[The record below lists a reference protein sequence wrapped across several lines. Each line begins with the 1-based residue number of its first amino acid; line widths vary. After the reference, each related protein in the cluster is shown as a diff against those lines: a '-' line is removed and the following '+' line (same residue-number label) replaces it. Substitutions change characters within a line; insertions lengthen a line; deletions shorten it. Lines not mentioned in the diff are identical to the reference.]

1 MQFRSTVEKM
11 QKRERM
17 ETNKR
22 KDSKRGK
29 HSARM
34 EHQKARRQ
42 AAQNHKPA
50 FVFSCNCK
58 NDVIKWKALQSV
70 GAFLEG

>member
-1 MQFRSTVEKM
+1 MQFHSTLEKM

-17 ETNKR
+17 ETDKR

-42 AAQNHKPA
+42 AAR
-50 FVFSCNCK
+50 S
-58 NDVIKWKALQSV
+58 
-70 GAFLEG
+70 EGVVPEKRWY